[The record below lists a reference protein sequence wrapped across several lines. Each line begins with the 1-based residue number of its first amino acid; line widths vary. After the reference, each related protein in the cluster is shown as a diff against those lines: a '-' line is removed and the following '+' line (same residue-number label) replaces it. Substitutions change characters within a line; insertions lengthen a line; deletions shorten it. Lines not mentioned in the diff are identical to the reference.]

1 MYNHTPDY
9 EVYELKLTNRDLIDK
24 VEELTLANQKLSEK
38 VDSLLKSELKLI
50 QKIIEKDKMIESLK
64 EYKTRM
70 LKLSADFQASNY
82 SNNKN

>member
-50 QKIIEKDKMIESLK
+50 QKIIEKDKMIESLQ

-70 LKLSADFQASNY
+70 LKLSSDFQSANY